1 MNIFLIFSCCFLI
14 ILFLI
19 ECRVCHQWFMKPSI
33 SLDHVPLRQPTALT
47 AAANKGIVTPRQ
59 ASSHAATVV
68 PNVSTRPAPLSRQI
82 SLPVTSVGNL
92 LTMLTKPTQIPTLPM
107 VTSNP
112 TNTTATTTNTTTTNN
127 VVSISSTTVPT
138 TTVPIV
144 PMENIITSKTETDGG
159 DDISIVQG
167 DTIKLFSRDQHSKEQ
182 SLLWEDSLSISISHP
197 VGNEKINHS
206 GNNTGKK
213 GINSSPSKH
222 VSPTTHKNKLSM
234 DKITT
239 SSLSCSN
246 ELLRTHPPSL
256 VPSILHGQD
265 NNHTTFPLT
274 PTPPLAH
281 ELRTISG
288 GVGSSSG
295 RYNYTPTSTSSL
307 GLPPNK
313 SESSPPA
320 ESSNTSDAGS
330 KSQPKSPPS
339 ELIINST
346 NSSEFSDE
354 FSDPMGLEGDRVQTW
369 RDRFSDNGSCCNS
382 LHTSGGIFTLKDAN
396 VGPIVSSS
404 NKPFLGIDRV
414 DTERDND
421 SCLRMPSDKS
431 GITNTLLETG
441 TFTSPRGRVNFKEM
455 ATSAAEWLFTPK
467 QPKSRQRPQL
477 HLYY

>member
-112 TNTTATTTNTTTTNN
+112 TNTTTTTTNN
-127 VVSISSTTVPT
+127 VVSIPSSTTIPS

-144 PMENIITSKTETDGG
+144 PMENIITSKTETDG
-159 DDISIVQG
+159 DNVCIVQG
-167 DTIKLFSRDQHSKEQ
+167 DTIKLFSRDQYSKEQ

-295 RYNYTPTSTSSL
+295 RYNYTPTSTSTV
-307 GLPPNK
+307 GLPNR

-330 KSQPKSPPS
+330 KSQPKSPS